1 MKNGGKNRSVAFII
15 LFSVC
20 FFLLH
25 VGIRLSFI
33 LLKKFNILFYLSH
46 LILLRKGDF
55 LLSTGEKE
63 DKKSFR
69 LILKDKPEPYI

>member
-1 MKNGGKNRSVAFII
+1 M
-15 LFSVC
+15 

-33 LLKKFNILFYLSH
+33 LLKNCNILFYLSH
-46 LILLRKGDF
+46 LILLRKWDF

-63 DKKSFR
+63 DQKSFR